1 MARLDIHVTD
11 KVLDFLH
18 FFLLLQTLQP
28 SSTYVDAVES
38 HSQAFI
44 QTDKHLTYIVGDI
57 SGIPLEIKPG
67 HGFPDP
73 LSIQDD
79 KLFSSSIRLDPA
91 MLDFQ
96 QQPVGMPRME
106 RVIVQ
111 NNDPKNSLHLLS
123 ISGSTVHFHC
133 SFFQDKIV
141 PPGGNTTFD
150 VVFLARQEG
159 NVENTLYIHTSIGS
173 LKYQVFGV
181 GIPNPYRLRP
191 YLGARVPINS
201 SFSPLIQMHN
211 PHNRRLQ
218 VLEMF
223 SSEGDLHLELPSGAK
238 EASKE
243 LWELQPF
250 ETKPVMR
257 ANFVGR
263 VENNHTAFIRIKT
276 NQESDS
282 EMLILPV
289 EVEVSSE
296 PGIYSPIEM
305 IDFGILRTL
314 DKPKV
319 VKLNL
324 INTGAKPIHISSVNV
339 SPSND
344 AVSIDFRPI
353 KLQPDPGRQVTVAHI
368 TYNAVKAFHPKQW
381 SGKLVIRT
389 KNNFHKLI
397 IPFRANVLHGSLVYN
412 VNTTYYFSAKALKNV
427 TRPMMFTNTFNF
439 SIVIFNVTLPAD
451 VAQFF
456 SIFNF
461 TQPVLLQPQQMATPF
476 LVKFHPNETQLHFN
490 TVLTIHSNAST
501 FQIPI
506 IVYNGLFKVI
516 HHRPEKFKG
525 QLDFGT
531 MGVGESRSMI
541 FTVRNDNPVD
551 VVVGE
556 FSSNMNRTTVEIL
569 GMERGNGTTLTRVH
583 NKSEIDTDPLVI
595 KPYHFAVF
603 SVNVVAPNE
612 EGAYAAEVL
621 IVTQFQDIFIPVT
634 LRTAE
639 GSLHA
644 IPDKFVF
651 DKVYPGKIPYK
662 VLQIHSTFSEYMEV
676 TQVMF
681 QPADR
686 RFYFVPQN
694 HNTVLLQPHEH
705 NVVGKIYFDP
715 KRGCQEDCYVGLPTY
730 VPAGHQWLLGL
741 SLDKEVADTDQYL
754 YTRLQQKWEE
764 LELSEENTANVTI
777 ELDTNQV
784 RGFLFSAQ
792 AHLHWP
798 SLVRKC
804 KIKFPL
810 TQIGNIS
817 VSDFIVEN
825 TGDLPVLMQILPLP
839 LYPNPHTI
847 LDLLNYKLSADLTD
861 FIETED
867 LDTFTLQDL
876 EEYNDN
882 AQNPI
887 PGLRKSVENLL
898 GVKAHKHS
906 IASVL
911 QPGAKLKVRVG
922 FQPKDDYSRTS
933 IILIRNNLTIID
945 TVVVQ
950 GQGCRG
956 EMRFS
961 NRKPGSHS
969 PLMFDMNE
977 KHLKN
982 CDISEKKPS
991 KSMVPHFTVRRTFT
1005 LRNTGELPF
1014 YVQGFSINGSPC
1026 EGYGFKILDCEGFE
1040 MPPNTSRK
1048 IDIAFTPDFTM
1059 SRIRRSLTVHT
1070 SLGPPAN
1077 YTLQATVPP
1086 HLLSKCSAALPRPN
1100 WEPVLY
1106 YSIVCVMNFL
1116 LVCILVAAYFEAD
1129 RIIVADILKRKL
1141 RVNTAQSFDKGKVF
1155 DLRNVA
1161 GLSISPKPPPPHL
1174 TADMRGRQMIEIN
1187 GHLEYKQARREPF
1200 IGSILSVLRNLIP
1213 RKISLFSRRSHVER
1227 QSSRERE
1234 AKSVS
1239 VITSAKPQTIDKDK
1253 PPTPTP
1259 TPAPTPTPPQEPVA
1273 PEKSIP
1279 PHRMKKS
1286 RSTSRRNQDSNSA
1299 DGHLPTRSGD
1309 RNKDLTIPEQK
1320 RTDIDLSDPP
1330 SAEIRQGSYRWD
1342 RSSSTDQGERAVDD
1356 ITEIKEDV
1364 SQLKLGKMKNKKK
1377 NRTRLER
1384 DLLKDKV
1391 LLPQRENSLTDDR
1404 DEISSTTTDSSA
1416 GDVEEKNS
1424 SARDSTPE
1432 PLVPLVKRSK
1442 TKLRPM
1448 DRAVPAILDDDY
1460 NDEEEFELT
1469 SKSRGHRKIRV
1480 NPKETFGGNILRP
1493 STLELPYSLETRK
1506 TKDSTASADSAGK
1519 NKRPAKT
1526 TRSSS
1531 KGDTLLHTTAS
1542 DSSDPD
1548 KDFPAPPSWD
1558 FPSATLTPG
1567 DLTELSIQTEN
1578 FAQKHIKS
1586 LGSNGSA
1593 SNGGT
1598 SSQLNGFSP
1607 EALTSSSRSSS
1618 YSSIVSNSSSDS
1630 NTNKAKGKQSTA
1642 GDKRATGFSPFGEN
1656 GLPGPIAS
1664 GPIGIKNGASKSPT
1678 NKTRNPWSGGPPSPD
1693 TIGSFGLTTI
1703 EENSSAPFTSQSA
1716 SIDSFGQQEYGFTG
1730 NGYTNPM
1737 EQIPKQPSMMQQ
1749 LMAERRRRYR
1759 EHQLK
1764 MLNKGEDWPGF
1775 DVPPVRSDSLWDSEY
1790 NPLEN
1795 AWSVATDSPPSA
1807 NAGGFWNALTSS
1819 ATSGWNNLTSIWSNN
1834 PSTSSPSAM
1843 ENEVV
1848 YPEPTYSGNSS
1859 PQISNA
1865 GTFSPFS
1872 PTVDMA
1878 IWSPKAT
1885 TATTAGT
1892 GWGQFLP
1899 PEGDNPKNTDN

>member
-1 MARLDIHVTD
+1 
-11 KVLDFLH
+11 
-18 FFLLLQTLQP
+18 
-28 SSTYVDAVES
+28 
-38 HSQAFI
+38 
-44 QTDKHLTYIVGDI
+44 
-57 SGIPLEIKPG
+57 
-67 HGFPDP
+67 
-73 LSIQDD
+73 
-79 KLFSSSIRLDPA
+79 
-91 MLDFQ
+91 
-96 QQPVGMPRME
+96 
-106 RVIVQ
+106 
-111 NNDPKNSLHLLS
+111 
-123 ISGSTVHFHC
+123 
-133 SFFQDKIV
+133 
-141 PPGGNTTFD
+141 
-150 VVFLARQEG
+150 
-159 NVENTLYIHTSIGS
+159 
-173 LKYQVFGV
+173 
-181 GIPNPYRLRP
+181 
-191 YLGARVPINS
+191 
-201 SFSPLIQMHN
+201 
-211 PHNRRLQ
+211 

-263 VENNHTAFIRIKT
+263 IENNHTAFIRIKT
-276 NQESDS
+276 NQESES

-456 SIFNF
+456 SIYNF

-516 HHRPEKFKG
+516 HHRPKKFKG

-676 TQVMF
+676 TQVVF

-694 HNTVLLQPHEH
+694 HNTILLQPHEH
-705 NVVGKIYFDP
+705 NVVGKIYFDS

-817 VSDFIVEN
+817 ISDFIVEN

-867 LDTFTLQDL
+867 LETFTLQDL

-945 TVVVQ
+945 MVVVQ

-1014 YVQGFSINGSPC
+1014 YVQGFSINDSPC

-1116 LVCILVAAYFEAD
+1116 LFCILVAAYFEAD

-1227 QSSRERE
+1227 QSSREL
-1234 AKSVS
+1234 K
-1239 VITSAKPQTIDKDK
+1239 QT
-1253 PPTPTP
+1253 
-1259 TPAPTPTPPQEPVA
+1259 
-1273 PEKSIP
+1273 
-1279 PHRMKKS
+1279 
-1286 RSTSRRNQDSNSA
+1286 
-1299 DGHLPTRSGD
+1299 
-1309 RNKDLTIPEQK
+1309 LTM
-1320 RTDIDLSDPP
+1320 
-1330 SAEIRQGSYRWD
+1330 GN
-1342 RSSSTDQGERAVDD
+1342 AVDD
-1356 ITEIKEDV
+1356 ITEIKEEV

-1391 LLPQRENSLTDDR
+1391 LLPQHENSLTDDR

-1506 TKDSTASADSAGK
+1506 TKNSTASADSASK
-1519 NKRPAKT
+1519 NKSPSKT
-1526 TRSSS
+1526 TRSNS
-1531 KGDTLLHTTAS
+1531 K
-1542 DSSDPD
+1542 
-1548 KDFPAPPSWD
+1548 
-1558 FPSATLTPG
+1558 G

-1578 FAQKHIKS
+1578 FAQKHIKG

-1598 SSQLNGFSP
+1598 NSQLNGFSP

-1656 GLPGPIAS
+1656 GLPAE
-1664 GPIGIKNGASKSPT
+1664 IGSRMELPNLQQ
-1678 NKTRNPWSGGPPSPD
+1678 TRPGTPWSGGPPSPD
-1693 TIGSFGLTTI
+1693 SIGSFGLTTI
-1703 EENSSAPFTSQSA
+1703 EENSSAPFTSQTA
-1716 SIDSFGQQEYGFTG
+1716 SIDSFDQQEYGFTG

-1859 PQISNA
+1859 PQITNA

-1885 TATTAGT
+1885 TANTAST